1 MPQHHRLLEPY
12 RRQPVRS
19 DQCTDHLLQLMV
31 FFTAAWLILLGVL
44 GFAPLPTLPIN
55 DKALHFFGLGFAT
68 FLIYFILEVPE

>member
-1 MPQHHRLLEPY
+1 
-12 RRQPVRS
+12 
-19 DQCTDHLLQLMV
+19 MV